1 LETGK
6 GKGLPLINT
15 DDTDQ
20 EIAGI
25 ADIGKGK
32 KTFSRRLAQRGR
44 AATKK
49 ETSTTETRR
58 TQEQSQQSK
67 SNLNTEDTEKLRR
80 ARRAEDLPNKILRG
94 MARI

>member
-25 ADIGKGK
+25 ADIGRGK
-32 KTFSRRLAQRGR
+32 KTFSRRLAQMN
-44 AATKK
+44 ADQA
-49 ETSTTETRR
+49 
-58 TQEQSQQSK
+58 
-67 SNLNTEDTEKLRR
+67 
-80 ARRAEDLPNKILRG
+80 
-94 MARI
+94 